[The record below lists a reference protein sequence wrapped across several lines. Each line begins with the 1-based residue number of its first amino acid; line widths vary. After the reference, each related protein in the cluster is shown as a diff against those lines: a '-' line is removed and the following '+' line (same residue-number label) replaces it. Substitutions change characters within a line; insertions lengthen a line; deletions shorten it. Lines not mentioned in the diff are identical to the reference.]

1 MPDAFN
7 PADPASWLTRGRTPE
22 HAAAI
27 AAAWRDFPDLPPDA
41 PLEQRMARG
50 RERIAAMRPIN
61 DALRDHVEAE
71 RQATNFAFTEDQ
83 VRAGKGNDRDI
94 AVLRGRDHYSY
105 EWDVACRYA
114 DGWYAA
120 HAGWPHHY
128 PDGIPSQ
135 APLSARRDAY
145 DQGFTDGGG
154 DRTDLFDAA
163 RRSNLALLR
172 QSNAPAPTH
181 ARPSG
186 RPLPSEWPKPSD
198 EPRPARWSRRL
209 AIIDAGDIEEA
220 GSLREG
226 WDFLRLIRARPGAN
240 EMTILVLSP
249 AGFVAADAIAEGT
262 RPSEAALPQAQLAA
276 VQIRD
281 ALAGREFD
289 DVLVALQDD
298 ALALLDTIAHVLPL
312 CRTMERTRNTKL
324 QQRTHLRT
332 WLDRGYGSDENVA
345 AGHIRWSK
353 AIKGLSGKLGE
364 FTASHAGAAP
374 SGGHLIRV
382 VNASGNLA
390 TGYATADGT
399 TLQPEVIVSSKAK
412 LRSEIAVT
420 LRAFAAATSLMATL
434 PLRAAA

>member
-1 MPDAFN
+1 
-7 PADPASWLTRGRTPE
+7 
-22 HAAAI
+22 
-27 AAAWRDFPDLPPDA
+27 
-41 PLEQRMARG
+41 
-50 RERIAAMRPIN
+50 
-61 DALRDHVEAE
+61 
-71 RQATNFAFTEDQ
+71 
-83 VRAGKGNDRDI
+83 
-94 AVLRGRDHYSY
+94 
-105 EWDVACRYA
+105 
-114 DGWYAA
+114 
-120 HAGWPHHY
+120 
-128 PDGIPSQ
+128 
-135 APLSARRDAY
+135 
-145 DQGFTDGGG
+145 
-154 DRTDLFDAA
+154 
-163 RRSNLALLR
+163 
-172 QSNAPAPTH
+172 
-181 ARPSG
+181 
-186 RPLPSEWPKPSD
+186 
-198 EPRPARWSRRL
+198 
-209 AIIDAGDIEEA
+209 
-220 GSLREG
+220 
-226 WDFLRLIRARPGAN
+226 
-240 EMTILVLSP
+240 MTILVLSP